1 MSPSQQ
7 AKTLDAIAQ
16 TDAIFALE
24 GFEPT
29 DQIRAIDA
37 AVLAG
42 RISYAQAA
50 QEMKQYTLQHKT
62 VDGFVASRSWA

>member
-1 MSPSQQ
+1 MQHDEQ
-7 AKTLDAIAQ
+7 LNYINAREQ

-24 GFEPT
+24 GFDPT
-29 DQIRAIDA
+29 PQRIAIGE

-42 RISYAQAA
+42 RVTHDQVV
-50 QEMKQYTLQHKT
+50 QEMCEYAMLHKT

>member
-1 MSPSQQ
+1 MSPSQT
-7 AKTLDAIAQ
+7 AKTLDAIVQ

-29 DQIRAIDA
+29 DQVRAIDA

-42 RISYAQAA
+42 RISYAQVA
-50 QEMKQYTLQHKT
+50 QEMKQYTQQHKT